1 MKLVRSLLTSAA
13 FAAAM
18 VSASF
23 SWGQCCG
30 GASYN
35 TVAAAAPANGCGCN
49 YTVMKTV
56 KRMVNEKQEVT
67 RYRTV
72 NETVYDEVQVPVT
85 RCVKEQKMRTE
96 TYTVK
101 RPVRETTT
109 RQLTTQLDVL

>member
-56 KRMVNEKQEVT
+56 KRMVNEKQDAAYSHSPASSAKLDLYYA
-67 RYRTV
+67 R
-72 NETVYDEVQVPVT
+72 DELKDYVSVL
-85 RCVKEQKMRTE
+85 RVKGRNI
-96 TYTVK
+96 
-101 RPVRETTT
+101 
-109 RQLTTQLDVL
+109 